1 MFGLTNKIILSMDHK
16 QKRCK
21 SLNEAETVGLLAS
34 RYGTREWCLRDEF
47 LLLKISI
54 EIVHK

>member
-1 MFGLTNKIILSMDHK
+1 MDHK